1 MHTFL
6 SLRTIQ
12 ISVPSP
18 QPTCASSDTPA
29 RRPFRA
35 ARRRW
40 ASPRKPKRTAP
51 VRPDLMRPHA
61 SRPHRRGAHSQPQK
75 SWGYNARHRCL
86 SAHRLHRPRGPAAHG
101 RRRLHLQTVRP
112 RRTCRP
118 CRRAASQAHGRGR
131 HISQRAGQRAAG
143 SRGQRSTHLQQLA
156 PRPLGH
162 TFTVDALPFDLTP
175 IEFKLIATLMAHPQR
190 AFSKQELFEA
200 AWGEPYTADDNT
212 VTVHISNIRAKLRPT
227 GTDGYIKTV
236 WGMGFKLQEPA

>member
-118 CRRAASQAHGRGR
+118 CRCAASQAHGRGR

-143 SRGQRSTHLQQLA
+143 GPRAKEYSPSTAGASTPRAIRSPWMHCRSTS
-156 PRPLGH
+156 RP
-162 TFTVDALPFDLTP
+162 
-175 IEFKLIATLMAHPQR
+175 
-190 AFSKQELFEA
+190 SS
-200 AWGEPYTADDNT
+200 
-212 VTVHISNIRAKLRPT
+212 SN
-227 GTDGYIKTV
+227 
-236 WGMGFKLQEPA
+236 